1 MRRVLI
7 GPLRFDEEITG
18 YERPRA
24 LDYLIVGINVPF
36 EHVCGRIRL
45 SPEGDGTHVDWTSSF
60 RVPIPVLGRA
70 IEPAWS
76 LALGRGFRRVLED
89 VERMLS

>member
-1 MRRVLI
+1 
-7 GPLRFDEEITG
+7 
-18 YERPRA
+18 
-24 LDYLIVGINVPF
+24 
-36 EHVCGRIRL
+36 
-45 SPEGDGTHVDWTSSF
+45 
-60 RVPIPVLGRA
+60 VPIPVLGRA